1 MHHAKRMLGSDT
13 EVPRVAEES
22 GEIRGEQ
29 PNQLPASALIAI
41 LGGVKQRLEAAR
53 IAHSKPAAPSV
64 KEFPMT
70 LKQVDAREPQ
80 RQSARSIKLL
90 VG

>member
-1 MHHAKRMLGSDT
+1 MHRPKRMLGGDM
-13 EVPRVAEES
+13 EVPGVAEES
-22 GEIRGEQ
+22 SEIRGEQ

-41 LGGVKQRLEAAR
+41 LRSVEQRLEPGR

-64 KEFPMT
+64 KEFAMT

-80 RQSARSIKLL
+80 RQSPRSIKLF